1 MDDLIEAL
9 IIFRKYLS
17 NTNRLCPLHCEHDE
31 LTVCDVHASDVSMAD
46 GQRLSELGFFADDD
60 DDCFKS
66 YRFGSC

>member
-31 LTVCDVHASDVSMAD
+31 LTVCDVFASDVSMAD
-46 GQRLSELGFFADDD
+46 GKRLSELGFFADADN
-60 DDCFKS
+60 DCLKS